1 MTYTMKKLASSINA
15 SLLALLAFAL
25 PLAAQAAPAEQGNK
39 VRALTMTVEAKVIA
53 VDVATRQ
60 LSLQGPAGNHMTLAV
75 SESVGP
81 MDDIKVGDSII
92 ASYIAA
98 LEAELRA
105 PTAEELAEPWVEVE
119 DETNLHEEATIA
131 GARVIRAVCTL
142 EGMNRELGTV
152 TIKDPHGKL
161 HLIGDVEP
169 EKMDGV
175 TLGETVVVV
184 FVEALALTLEHKPA
198 AAE

>member
-81 MDDIKVGDSII
+81 MDDIKVGDII
-92 ASYIAA
+92 
-98 LEAELRA
+98 EAYKE
-105 PTAEELAEPWVEVE
+105 VEV
-119 DETNLHEEATIA
+119 L
-131 GARVIRAVCTL
+131 
-142 EGMNRELGTV
+142 
-152 TIKDPHGKL
+152 KKL
-161 HLIGDVEP
+161 
-169 EKMDGV
+169 
-175 TLGETVVVV
+175 
-184 FVEALALTLEHKPA
+184 
-198 AAE
+198 